1 LKNPYNKLIEKSI
14 QKWLSKNHRGKKQ
27 PSTFTQ
33 KKNKHKFLHAETNSH
48 KITKKI
54 NKKTPKIFY
63 TKPTS
68 KNYHA
73 KFCWIKPWTN
83 NFSTK

>member
-54 NKKTPKIFY
+54 NKKNTE
-63 TKPTS
+63 
-68 KNYHA
+68 
-73 KFCWIKPWTN
+73 
-83 NFSTK
+83 NFLHKTDFQKLPCGILLDQTMDQ